1 LSALEEN
8 NSPAA
13 HAASPWAP
21 FDWPDF
27 RHLFVTNVCATF
39 AGRALAVVLGYQI
52 YALTKSTLAL
62 GGLGLVEAIPSIS
75 LALYGGH
82 VADRIDRRLILRA
95 TLAALSICAAAL
107 AWLEYLD
114 VGGSQLLVLYGV
126 VFIAGIARGFAEPAA
141 GALEAQVVPHD
152 LLINSSTLMATCW
165 LVGAATGQVAAG
177 VAFDRAGGA
186 ATFLGIALI
195 YAAACFA
202 VLRISP
208 RPKPTPPEDESVW
221 QSVTTGVRYVWGDQ
235 VLLGSMTLD
244 LFAVLFGGAIAMLP
258 VFAHDIL
265 KVGPAG
271 LGMLNAA
278 PTVGALVTMVFA
290 ARRPPVRHAGR
301 NLFLAVAGF
310 GISMIVF
317 ALSRHMIL
325 SLAMLFLSGAFD
337 GVSVI
342 VRRSIVRLFSPE
354 HLRGRIAAV
363 SMIFIGSSNEIGALE
378 SGVAASLV
386 GTMPSVV
393 AGGIA
398 TLMVVATAAVMA
410 PKLRRLSL

>member
-1 LSALEEN
+1 
-8 NSPAA
+8 
-13 HAASPWAP
+13 
-21 FDWPDF
+21 
-27 RHLFVTNVCATF
+27 
-39 AGRALAVVLGYQI
+39 
-52 YALTKSTLAL
+52 
-62 GGLGLVEAIPSIS
+62 
-75 LALYGGH
+75 
-82 VADRIDRRLILRA
+82 
-95 TLAALSICAAAL
+95 
-107 AWLEYLD
+107 
-114 VGGSQLLVLYGV
+114 
-126 VFIAGIARGFAEPAA
+126 
-141 GALEAQVVPHD
+141 
-152 LLINSSTLMATCW
+152 
-165 LVGAATGQVAAG
+165 
-177 VAFDRAGGA
+177 
-186 ATFLGIALI
+186 
-195 YAAACFA
+195 
-202 VLRISP
+202 LRISP

-221 QSVTTGVRYVWGDQ
+221 QSVTTGIRYVWGDQ
-235 VLLGSMTLD
+235 VLLGSMALD
-244 LFAVLFGGAIAMLP
+244 LFAVLFGGAIAILP

-278 PTVGALVTMVFA
+278 PTVGALVTMLLA
-290 ARRPPVRHAGR
+290 ARRPPVKHAGR

-317 ALSRHMIL
+317 ALSRHIVL

-378 SGVAASLV
+378 SGVAASLM
-386 GTMPSVV
+386 GTVPSVV

-398 TLMVVATAAVMA
+398 TLVVVATAAAMA